1 MTSNVTSE
9 ANEHFE
15 RHIPTPT
22 VRERYQG
29 CLLGGAVGDALG
41 APIEFMQ
48 RAEILRRFGSEGLR
62 EMVPAY
68 GRVGAITDDTQM
80 TLFTAE
86 GVLRGFVRQSL
97 RGLCH
102 PPSVIHYAYLR
113 WLHTQGDALPRDMEF
128 ALSGW
133 LIEQKALFSRRAPG
147 LTCLDALRKGARI
160 GEPAHNAS
168 KGCGGVMRVAPIGML
183 FHALSRG
190 RPETRGEQMTRAFE
204 LACDAAALTHGHPTG
219 FLTAGA
225 MAALVFELLDDVSL
239 PAAIERVMPHLK
251 ARERHEETVAA
262 LHAAV
267 ALAASDVEPALAIE
281 QLGEGWVAEEALAIG
296 IYCALKAGDLES
308 AVVMAVNHD
317 GDSDSTGLI
326 AGHLMG
332 ATHGRSAIPERWL
345 APLELRTVI
354 EEVADDLATV
364 GDWELGDW
372 GNPASEAEEA
382 YYVQRYPGG

>member
-1 MTSNVTSE
+1 MRRDVTAE
-9 ANEHFE
+9 AQEHFE
-15 RHIPTPT
+15 RRTPVAA

-41 APIEFMQ
+41 APIEFMH
-48 RAEILRRFGSEGLR
+48 RAEILRRFGPEGLT

-86 GVLRGFVRQSL
+86 GVLRGFVRESL

-113 WLHTQGDALPRDMEF
+113 WLHTQGYSLPRDMEF

-133 LIEQKALFSRRAPG
+133 MMEQKALFSRRAPG
-147 LTCLDALRKGARI
+147 MTCLDALRKGTRI
-160 GEPAHNAS
+160 GKPAHNDS

-183 FHALSRG
+183 FHALSCSS
-190 RPETRGEQMTRAFE
+190 PETRAERRAHAFD
-204 LACDAAALTHGHPTG
+204 LACEAAALTHGHPTG
-219 FLTAGA
+219 FLTAGV

-239 PAAIERVMPHLK
+239 PAAIAHVMPLLM
-251 ARERHEETVAA
+251 ARERHEETLAA
-262 LHAAV
+262 LNAAV
-267 ALAASDVEPALAIE
+267 ALAESDVVPALAIE
-281 QLGEGWVAEEALAIG
+281 QLGEGWIAEEALAIG
-296 IYCALKAGDLES
+296 VYCALKAEDFES

-326 AGHLMG
+326 AGNLMG
-332 ATHGRSAIPERWL
+332 AIYGRSAIPERWL
-345 APLELRTVI
+345 VPLELRSVI

-364 GDWELGDW
+364 GEWQLGDW
-372 GNPASEAEEA
+372 GNPAAEAEEA
-382 YYVQRYPGG
+382 YYCERYPGC